1 MPIGTDLMKHA
12 SWMAAACAALALCA
26 APVAAVDTVLV
37 NGRIVTVDD
46 RFSVVQ
52 ALAIRDARV
61 AATGT
66 NAEIL
71 RLAGAHTRRIDLE
84 GRTVIPGLIDNHAH
98 FLRAAQHWGLEVRW
112 DGIASRREAVAMLRE
127 RVRLARPGE
136 WVTVLGG
143 WSFDQFA
150 DDHRP
155 FDIAELDHIA
165 PNNPVALQLIY
176 FRVFLNGRAL
186 DVLGLRDTQVKIQNA
201 HVVRAESGE
210 PTGVLE
216 GGGAAQYLRARL
228 PDGDAELR
236 VAYARRMLCNLNAMG
251 LTSFIDWG
259 GRGTSADSLEP
270 FRTLHK
276 QGELTVRTYYGTSF
290 FAANAEQTEKIVAR
304 IADMQ
309 PFQGDD
315 YLDQI
320 GYGETVFPP
329 LHDSPFAKSVRIL
342 PEQERLWWRIGQAVA
357 DRGLHLS
364 VHANARESIDSFL
377 TQIESI
383 NSVRPVRALRWSLA
397 HVRGLEPAHI
407 ERLRRLGMAVQAHSQ
422 ATISGALALA
432 TFGERAYDRPPLR
445 TIQESGIPW
454 GLGSDSNGAAP
465 ANPFLTLWWATTG
478 RMIGGKVVLKQ
489 TITREQALIAH
500 TRNNAYFAFRDGE
513 LGSLQKG
520 RYADLVV
527 LDRDYLA
534 VPADQ
539 IKDIRPELTMV
550 GGKVVYRKRKAL
562 HNLAT
567 PCDGVP

>member
-1 MPIGTDLMKHA
+1 M
-12 SWMAAACAALALCA
+12 
-26 APVAAVDTVLV
+26 
-37 NGRIVTVDD
+37 
-46 RFSVVQ
+46 
-52 ALAIRDARV
+52 
-61 AATGT
+61 ATGT

-71 RLAGAHTRRIDLE
+71 RLAGSHTRRIELD

-112 DGIASRREAVAMLRE
+112 DGIASRREALAMLRE

-136 WVTVLGG
+136 WITVLGG
-143 WSFDQFA
+143 WSFDQFT
-150 DDHRP
+150 DDQRP
-155 FDIAELDHIA
+155 FDLVELDQIA
-165 PNNPVALQLIY
+165 PGNPLALQFIY
-176 FRVFLNGRAL
+176 FRVFLNSRAL
-186 DVLGLRDTQVKIQNA
+186 DVLGLRDTQTKVPNA
-201 HVVRAESGE
+201 QVVRAETGE

-216 GGGAAQYLRARL
+216 GRGAAPYLRARL
-228 PDGDAELR
+228 PEGDAELR
-236 VAYARRMLCNLNAMG
+236 VGYARRLMCNLNAMG
-251 LTSFIDWG
+251 LTAFIDWG
-259 GRGTSADSLEP
+259 GRGSSADPLEP

-290 FAANAEQTEKIVAR
+290 HAATAEQTEKIVAR

-329 LHDSPFAKSVRIL
+329 LHDSPFAKNVRIL

-364 VHANARESIDSFL
+364 VHANARESIESFL

-383 NSVRPVRALRWSLA
+383 NTVRPVRALRWSLA

-422 ATISGALALA
+422 ATISGAIALA

-500 TRNNAYFAFRDGE
+500 TRNNAYFAFREGE
-513 LGSLQKG
+513 LGSLQRG

-539 IKDIRPELTMV
+539 IKDLRPVLTMV
-550 GGKVVYRKRKAL
+550 GGKVVYRKSKVL
-562 HNLAT
+562 HPTGT
-567 PCDGVP
+567 PCDGVI